1 MEKVLFYL
9 AKLEAKLY
17 DLKIKKNILFEKMEV
32 VWNEGRKNLSARG
45 ELMPKPYL
53 DKYNAINKEWT
64 HAKDD
69 AHKLERKINVIKE
82 MLNEIGTTK

>member
-17 DLKIKKNILFEKMEV
+17 DLKYKKNILIEKMEV

-45 ELMPKPYL
+45 ELMAKPYL
-53 DKYNAINKEWT
+53 EKYSAINKEWT
-64 HAKDD
+64 HVRDD
-69 AHKLERKINVIKE
+69 ANKLERKIKVIKE
-82 MLNEIGTTK
+82 MLNEIGETK